1 MKRLEW
7 CARRSWPTCSSLLAQ
22 FPTSTPARYSCRWG
36 GAAMVVGVWIYT
48 PLLLSGLLSL
58 SGCTRRSESGDVP
71 MPVDDSAVDSVDD
84 QFISIRRRC
93 GLAARLCSNRC

>member
-1 MKRLEW
+1 
-7 CARRSWPTCSSLLAQ
+7 
-22 FPTSTPARYSCRWG
+22 
-36 GAAMVVGVWIYT
+36 MVVGVWIYA

-58 SGCTRRSESGDVP
+58 WGCTRRSESGDVP

-84 QFISIRRRC
+84 QFMSIRRRC